1 MNELIEF
8 LCHGEYKIT
17 RLRCLYQDLRVRR
30 IEAMIFV
37 MAYLLDI
44 FSLIFGAVVGS
55 FLNVCIHRIPAG
67 ASIVRP
73 SSHCPKCKNPIR
85 FYDNI
90 PIFSYFILGGKCRRC
105 SEKIPFIYPAVEAL
119 TALISLLLFL
129 KYGPSLQYLVTFLFT
144 SALIVITF
152 IDLEHQI
159 IPDIISLPG
168 IPIFAIAAVLV
179 TDITALE
186 SLIGV
191 LIGGGVLFAV
201 AFGYEIIT
209 KREGMGGG
217 DIKLLAMI
225 GGFFGWKSLIFILLV
240 SSFVGAII
248 GISVIV
254 YKGGD
259 MKYALPFGPFL
270 SIAAV
275 AYIFWGTH
283 FLNYLMYG

>member
-1 MNELIEF
+1 
-8 LCHGEYKIT
+8 
-17 RLRCLYQDLRVRR
+17 
-30 IEAMIFV
+30 MIFV
-37 MAYLLDI
+37 LAHLLNI
-44 FSLIFGAVVGS
+44 FSFVFGAVVGS
-55 FLNVCIHRIPAG
+55 FLNVCIYRIPAG
-67 ASIVRP
+67 SSVATP
-73 SSHCPKCKNPIR
+73 SSHCPRCKSPIR

-90 PIFSYFILGGKCRRC
+90 PIFSYLVLGGRCRAC
-105 SEKIPFIYPAVEAL
+105 NEKIPFIYPAVEAL
-119 TALISLLLFL
+119 TALISLSLFL
-129 KYGPSLQYLVTFLFT
+129 KYGPSLQYLITFLFT

-159 IPDIISLPG
+159 IPDVISLPG
-168 IPIFAIAAVLV
+168 IPLFAIAAVLV
-179 TDITALE
+179 MDITVVE

-191 LIGGGVLFAV
+191 LIGGGVLFAI
-201 AFGYEIIT
+201 AFGYELIT

-248 GISVIV
+248 GISVILF
-254 YKGGD
+254 KGQD

-283 FLNYLMYG
+283 FLNFLMYR